1 MGCCNKV
8 YEERPVSRARYVAGL
23 GLVCG
28 AHGAFLAWIA
38 LRGLAQ
44 PRYRKLLRGY
54 SRYSI
59 DVIRGVWNRE
69 RILVGEAG
77 RGDDCALRVVADGDS
92 LDERAQGGLPR
103 T

>member
-8 YEERPVSRARYVAGL
+8 YEERPVSRLRYLAGL

-38 LRGLAQ
+38 ARGVAQ

-54 SRYSI
+54 SRYSA
-59 DVIRGVWNRE
+59 DVVLSVWRRE
-69 RILVGEAG
+69 RILIGAP
-77 RGDDCALRVVADGDS
+77 RDQDDCALHVVTEGED
-92 LDERAQGGLPR
+92 LDESAQGGLPWI
-103 T
+103 